1 MAKAI
6 NVKENIMTKAMCI
19 VKFSS
24 SVFRALIMTIN
35 NINERND

>member
-24 SVFRALIMTIN
+24 SVFSAFIMTIN

>member
-1 MAKAI
+1 
-6 NVKENIMTKAMCI
+6 MTKAMCI

-24 SVFRALIMTIN
+24 SVFRAFIMTIN